1 MIKIV
6 FIYFIGVIFT
16 TLAAYIADL
25 CNEDEEIEWTVK
37 RIINLIFGVIVFFLM
52 IVVIRNWTLEVKKA
66 TTFLEII
73 KTTLINTVYF
83 LLLTVF
89 GNTVSKNMTKIKTG
103 LTIAR
108 LRKIWREKE
117 EEIKWKK
124 YY

>member
-6 FIYFIGVIFT
+6 MIYFFGVILI

-89 GNTVSKNMTKIKTG
+89 GNAVSKNMTKIKTG

-108 LRKIWREKE
+108 LKKIWSEKKE
-117 EEIKWKK
+117 EKKWKK

>member
-6 FIYFIGVIFT
+6 MIYFFGVILT
-16 TLAAYIADL
+16 TFVAYIADL

-73 KTTLINTVYF
+73 KTTLINIVYF

-89 GNTVSKNMTKIKTG
+89 GNAVAKNMTKIK
-103 LTIAR
+103 AR
-108 LRKIWREKE
+108 LYTARL
-117 EEIKWKK
+117 KK
-124 YY
+124 LFK

>member
-6 FIYFIGVIFT
+6 MIYFFGVILT

-37 RIINLIFGVIVFFLM
+37 RIINLIFGVIVLFLM

-66 TTFLEII
+66 TKFLEII

-83 LLLTVF
+83 LLLIVF
-89 GNTVSKNMTKIKTG
+89 GNAVSKKMNKIKVG

-108 LRKIWREKE
+108 LRKIWRENE
-117 EEIKWKK
+117 EEKRWKK

>member
-1 MIKIV
+1 MMKIV
-6 FIYFIGVIFT
+6 MIYFFGVILT
-16 TLAAYIADL
+16 TLAAYIVDL

-117 EEIKWKK
+117 EEIKQ
-124 YY
+124 Y

>member
-6 FIYFIGVIFT
+6 MIYFVGGILT

-66 TTFLEII
+66 TTFIEII
-73 KTTLINTVYF
+73 KTTLINIVYF

-89 GNTVSKNMTKIKTG
+89 GNAVAKNMTKIK
-103 LTIAR
+103 AR
-108 LRKIWREKE
+108 LYTARL
-117 EEIKWKK
+117 KK
-124 YY
+124 LFK

>member
-6 FIYFIGVIFT
+6 MIYFFGVILT
-16 TLAAYIADL
+16 TLAAYIVDL

-89 GNTVSKNMTKIKTG
+89 GNAISKKMTKIK
-103 LTIAR
+103 AR
-108 LRKIWREKE
+108 LYTARL
-117 EEIKWKK
+117 KK
-124 YY
+124 LFK

>member
-1 MIKIV
+1 MSESVIKIV
-6 FIYFIGVIFT
+6 MIYFIGVILT

-73 KTTLINTVYF
+73 KTTLINIVYF

-89 GNTVSKNMTKIKTG
+89 GNAVAKNMTKIK
-103 LTIAR
+103 AR
-108 LRKIWREKE
+108 LYTARL
-117 EEIKWKK
+117 KK
-124 YY
+124 LFK

>member
-6 FIYFIGVIFT
+6 MIYFFGVILT
-16 TLAAYIADL
+16 TLAAYITDL

-73 KTTLINTVYF
+73 KTTFTNTVYF

-89 GNTVSKNMTKIKTG
+89 GNAISKNMTKIKARLYT
-103 LTIAR
+103 AR
-108 LRKIWREKE
+108 LRKIWSENE
-117 EEIKWKK
+117 EEIK
-124 YY
+124 

>member
-6 FIYFIGVIFT
+6 MIYFFGVILT

-25 CNEDEEIEWTVK
+25 CNEDEKIEWTVK

-89 GNTVSKNMTKIKTG
+89 GNAVSKNMNKIKAG

-108 LRKIWREKE
+108 LRKIWRENE
-117 EEIKWKK
+117 EEKR
-124 YY
+124 

>member
-25 CNEDEEIEWTVK
+25 CNADEEIEWTVK

>member
-6 FIYFIGVIFT
+6 MIYFFGVILI

-89 GNTVSKNMTKIKTG
+89 GNVVAKNMTKIK
-103 LTIAR
+103 AR
-108 LRKIWREKE
+108 LYTARL
-117 EEIKWKK
+117 KK
-124 YY
+124 LFK

>member
-6 FIYFIGVIFT
+6 MIYFFGVILT
-16 TLAAYIADL
+16 TFAAYIADL
-25 CNEDEEIEWTVK
+25 CNEDEEIEWTVN

-89 GNTVSKNMTKIKTG
+89 GNAVSKNMTKIKTG

-108 LRKIWREKE
+108 LKKIWREKKE
-117 EEIKWKK
+117 EKK
-124 YY
+124 

>member
-6 FIYFIGVIFT
+6 IIYFFGVILT

-73 KTTLINTVYF
+73 KTTLINIVYF
-83 LLLTVF
+83 LMLTVF
-89 GNTVSKNMTKIKTG
+89 GNAVAKNMTKIK
-103 LTIAR
+103 AR
-108 LRKIWREKE
+108 LYTARL
-117 EEIKWKK
+117 KK
-124 YY
+124 LFK